1 MQNLHL
7 LRRYIREAID
17 LGNIQFS
24 PDRRDGASTNEP
36 NTPEEQKLYSY
47 LMGRLSGFSHL
58 STKTANTLIDL
69 INSDKYGERGSGFFA
84 GPANKQEALY
94 RGQNFD
100 EAWFNE
106 YIDGDISK
114 VKAIQ
119 GTLSSEGTSNAHK
132 QLDAEDSSINYNF
145 KKSFFFGPGKNEGF
159 RGWTPERGV
168 ATSFAIKYTL
178 ENDYNG
184 LAVLLSM
191 YPEDNEFDALL
202 DFRRGIYSTKGA
214 QSWEYEREV
223 MNLRPVLCR
232 TARIVKI
239 KPSGSH
245 RQGRGY
251 EEWSW

>member
-1 MQNLHL
+1 MQNIRL
-7 LRRYIREAID
+7 LRRYVREAID

-36 NTPEEQKLYSY
+36 NTPEEEKLHSY
-47 LMGRLSGFSHL
+47 LLGRLSGFSHL
-58 STKTANTLIDL
+58 NTKTANTLIDL

-84 GPANKQEALY
+84 GPVNKQEALY

-106 YIDGDISK
+106 YIDGDISE
-114 VKAIQ
+114 VKAIK
-119 GTLSSEGTSNAHK
+119 GKSNAHK
-132 QLDAEDSSINYNF
+132 QLDAADSSINFNF

-168 ATSFAIKYTL
+168 ATSFAVKYTL

-191 YPEDNEFDALL
+191 YPEDNESDTLL
-202 DFRRGIYSTKGA
+202 DCRRGIYNTKWG

-223 MNLRPVLCR
+223 MNLKPVLCR

-239 KPSGSH
+239 KPSDSH
-245 RQGRGY
+245 RQGQGY
-251 EEWSW
+251 ESWSW